1 MPKLYSA
8 RDVIKRL
15 KKLGFVEV
23 SQRGSHIKMK
33 GIREGIMRIVII
45 PNHKTI
51 ARGTFSSILKQAGLS
66 KIEFEVIVK
75 S

>member
-45 PNHKTI
+45 PNHKELTP
-51 ARGTFSSILKQAGLS
+51 GTFRNVLKMANLS
-66 KIEFEVIVK
+66 LE
-75 S
+75 